1 MKAAKSNP
9 KKPDGDLTK
18 IENFSKEDWKTL
30 CDQSPDHIVLLDK
43 KLCIVY
49 TNRPSPGLT
58 LQDLIS
64 VPLYTLVEKTRQD
77 EIRKKLTGTL
87 KTGQPCRYE
96 TQYHPPK
103 GETIYYQSE
112 AVAWKAK
119 GKTFGVILTARD
131 ITDQKRIQD
140 SVEKLASLSIVQEVT
155 GSKRNRLYH
164 AQRIL
169 QILEDPAPLK

>member
-1 MKAAKSNP
+1 MINP
-9 KKPDGDLTK
+9 LT
-18 IENFSKEDWKTL
+18 IL
-30 CDQSPDHIVLLDK
+30 CSWIK
-43 KLCIVY
+43 KLCVVY
-49 TNRPSPGLT
+49 TNRPLPGLT
-58 LQDLIS
+58 LQDL
-64 VPLYTLVEKTRQD
+64 VGAPLYTLVEKTRQD